1 MPGQDVQGVAA
12 VAAPIYL
19 RSRRMHQD
27 LVKPNK
33 VISLTYVIRK
43 QDGEIFEYTD
53 LPIDYVHGAGSRLFR
68 KIEHALE
75 GRRIGEKISVTL
87 APEEGFGPHDP
98 ALTFIDD
105 LENVPEQFRHVG
117 AQLQAQN
124 AKGEELTFVVTHVGE
139 SQLTVDANHPLAG
152 QTVSFEVTV
161 KGIRDATPDEVRSG
175 DAGAT
180 GHRLQ

>member
-1 MPGQDVQGVAA
+1 MQQE
-12 VAAPIYL
+12 
-19 RSRRMHQD
+19 

-33 VISLTYVIRK
+33 VVSLTYVIRK
-43 QDGEIFEYTD
+43 QDGEIFEFTD
-53 LPIDYVHGAGSRLFR
+53 LPIDYVHGASSRLFR
-68 KIEHALE
+68 KVEQALE
-75 GRRIGEKISVTL
+75 GRRVGEKVSVTL

-98 ALTFIDD
+98 GLTFSDD

-124 AKGEELTFVVTHVGE
+124 SKGEELTFVVTEVRE
-139 SQLTVDANHPLAG
+139 KQVTVDANHPLAG

-175 DAGAT
+175 DT
-180 GHRLQ
+180 GSTRRAMQ

>member
-1 MPGQDVQGVAA
+1 MQ
-12 VAAPIYL
+12 
-19 RSRRMHQD
+19 QD
-27 LVKPNK
+27 LVRPNK
-33 VISLTYVIRK
+33 VVSLTYVIRK

-68 KIEHALE
+68 KIEQALE
-75 GRRIGEKISVTL
+75 GRKVGEKISVTL

-98 ALTFIDD
+98 GLTFTDD

-124 AKGEELTFVVTHVGE
+124 AKGEELTFVVTHVGQGE
-139 SQLTVDANHPLAG
+139 LTVDANHPLAG
-152 QTVSFEVTV
+152 QTVDFEVTV
-161 KGIRDATPDEVRSG
+161 AAIRDATPDEVRSG

-180 GHRLQ
+180 GHTLQ